1 MKLYTVTAAD
11 GRTLYRGTLTGCN
24 RHIVEQAPGLYTITA
39 QDGRSWSWTPQV
51 LRTACEFWN
60 VPGEGEAAEYMA
72 QAVAA

>member
-1 MKLYTVTAAD
+1 MTLYTVTHE
-11 GRTLYRGTLTGCN
+11 GSTLYRGALAGCN
-24 RHIVEQAPGLYTITA
+24 RFIAGSAPGLYTITA
-39 QDGRSWSWTPQV
+39 PDGHSWSWTPAV